1 MWRVA
6 RVCPFFLSKYAY
18 LTLFL
23 EALLTGPEHK
33 NLFRVKMKTCIFCHP
48 ELIFAN
54 LTAFCYKNA
63 GVYLLKN
70 TATFIKN
77 SLFSLSRGGA
87 CQM

>member
-54 LTAFCYKNA
+54 LTAICYENA
-63 GVYLLKN
+63 GVYPLKN

-77 SLFSLSRGGA
+77 SICS
-87 CQM
+87 

>member
-23 EALLTGPEHK
+23 KALLTGPRHK
-33 NLFRVKMKTCIFCHP
+33 NLFRVKMKKSIFCHP
-48 ELIFAN
+48 EVIFADW
-54 LTAFCYKNA
+54 TAFYYENA
-63 GVYLLKN
+63 GVYPLKN

-77 SLFSLSRGGA
+77 SI
-87 CQM
+87 CP